1 MMAQQSIQQLS
12 GITEFIVKQQLVTQS
27 AALKAQSKSYELE
40 KSPIA
45 YLIDQEYMNQYE
57 FATEAAKAFR
67 LRLLDIKQVSFDH
80 LPYQHIH
87 EKLRKTQALP
97 LYQRGHKL
105 YIAVSDPLNLE
116 SIKQY
121 RFQTGLDTEMIL
133 VPDKDLRDTIDQ
145 VLQKR
150 ASQSLAE
157 FDASLEEV
165 NLDVVNEKEQQ
176 VEPQTEASE
185 LEAPVVKFVN
195 KIILDAIQQGASDI
209 HFEPYEKNYRVRF
222 RLDGILKEVAS
233 PPKSLAPKL
242 TSRLKIMSN
251 MDIAEKR
258 LPQDGRFKMQIAK
271 TSSIEFRVASCPS
284 LYGEKVVMR
293 ILDPSKAQID
303 IDQLGYQ
310 PKQKEKF
317 INALYQSQ
325 GMILVTGPTGS
336 GKTVSLYT
344 GLNMLNTPDQNI
356 STVEDPVEINLP
368 GINQVTINNKAG
380 LTFASAL
387 KAFMRQDPDIIM
399 VGEIRDLETAETAVK
414 ASQTGHL
421 VLSTLHTNNASETI
435 ARLMN
440 MGVANYNIAAS
451 VHLIIAQRLA
461 RRLCPYCKK
470 EESVPDESL
479 LQLGFTQK
487 QINQKPVLYQPE
499 GCRHCTDGYKG
510 RVGIFE
516 VLPISEKMKMLI
528 LNNAKS
534 TEIAE
539 QAQKENIHNLRQAGI
554 EKVIQGVTSLA
565 EINRV
570 T

>member
-1 MMAQQSIQQLS
+1 
-12 GITEFIVKQQLVTQS
+12 
-27 AALKAQSKSYELE
+27 
-40 KSPIA
+40 
-45 YLIDQEYMNQYE
+45 MNQYE

-176 VEPQTEASE
+176 FEPQTEASE